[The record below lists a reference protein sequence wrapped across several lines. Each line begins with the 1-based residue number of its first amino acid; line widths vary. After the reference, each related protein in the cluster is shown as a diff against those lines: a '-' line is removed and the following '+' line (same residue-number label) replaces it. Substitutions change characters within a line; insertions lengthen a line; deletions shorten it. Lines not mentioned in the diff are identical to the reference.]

1 MTYQRNTLMSIL
13 ENWNE
18 VSNAQEVAAD
28 SLGTTEQ
35 KYADYMDSI
44 EAHLNQLSTTWSQF
58 LLNLDVSGKANAV
71 VDAINGIVKVL
82 DFLINKTPVA
92 TIAVTALVAALTRLA
107 AVNLG
112 KFANSM
118 INFANSIMNLSN
130 GKGTL
135 SGILSFFTTG
145 AFAKGMGTAT
155 KEMGN
160 LAKGGTAVAK
170 AMSQGGT
177 QFASFGKAATAAMTG
192 ATASTVGTTTAVT
205 SLGAALATVGKMLGV
220 IGLIGGAIW
229 GVSTILDALIT
240 TDAELEESIQTHQD
254 NVTEMESV
262 LEDYNSTLETNKQR
276 IEEINN
282 LKGTSSWTPELQEE
296 ADVLTAQNTALENK
310 IKLEERLLELEKAS
324 LFTDQKEEF
333 ERNYGDSHSYNT
345 GFMGGNVR
353 LTGTEAVQKEWE
365 DNTKAIKQYKYYV
378 DETNKAVAEGND
390 ENIQKYSKLA
400 DTQYEQAKEAEDGL
414 IEQIKYLEEYKETAE
429 TAAKSGIDGA
439 DEQAKKAQEML
450 GILMSMPTTVD
461 GFATIGDYLGYTT
474 SSMDGATESAKSLSE
489 QFKEIA
495 NVEIVPKDVGDM
507 ESFLASLDSADLEA
521 LEWLFEKAGNG
532 AQYLAEQMSMISA
545 QDAIA
550 VANAAMKE
558 YNGTIDDCSRSLN
571 EFNTALETD
580 FDTQTKGIIQMLDY
594 FQKSGGLNADKVQ
607 NIAAYNAAKE
617 GLGFDTIPEDEINKA
632 TQAWNKYWDAS
643 TGDVKLDK
651 FKEDMFA
658 QEGLIKSWN
667 NGTKIQIE
675 DMGAMAD
682 ELGLT
687 DEMFMAL
694 LNSASRWMEI
704 TNTST
709 SNALQENLKEVAQA
723 AQDASHSMI
732 EFADAN
738 DAVRTYEAGTG
749 NIQWEF
755 DLENK
760 DVEAKVQAEVDR
772 LKEIAQTDIVAKT
785 GIGIE
790 LDQDNLNHAYSQLQN
805 YFAKIKQLVDENG
818 NINITPITS
827 AIEDIGNERITIDG
841 SNIDI
846 NTDGLDVQGIESLQG
861 EIQSQLESE
870 FDGMDIGA
878 LLSNAIQSGG
888 MTISLNGADV
898 TGTDELA
905 DAVGSDLANKVQ
917 NAVNADE
924 ITITNITAGQLQS
937 IAGDFNGLKGAVDL
951 VTEATG
957 KADDAVETLNG
968 KNVNN
973 TSQSVQG
980 LADSAS
986 NASSNLSSVSSW
998 IDIINNKNGITVR
1011 VNYIESN
1018 KPELANG
1025 GIFTKNV
1032 TKAANGVNIPAYA
1045 KGKVGEPLRTE
1056 TNANAL
1062 VGEEAPE
1069 LVVSKNGKQRIVG
1082 QNGAE
1087 FVHLNPGD
1095 TVIPANVTK
1104 MIQNGEIGQFAGG
1117 GKTSATMTGSSNWG
1131 TINVGTVES
1140 LYTGNSISGSS
1151 SGSSSSSSSSKRSS
1165 SSSGGSS
1172 SSSGSSE
1179 DPAENL
1185 LAELEHRRNMEYI
1198 TEEQYLEELTK
1209 IWETYYKG
1217 KADMQDKDWQ
1227 YEEEIH
1233 ELRKKMIEDEI
1244 DTLEYKN
1251 GILERT
1257 YGTENQQIQ
1266 NLVRMQ
1272 ELYHQQADEYR
1283 ANGFGD
1289 LSPEIRELSEA
1300 WWSAYDEIKDLQNQ
1314 MFENEIENLDHYIGL
1329 LDSKL
1334 ERIPKVFDDFSL
1346 NMEDFTEKLNDNLDQ
1361 YMGIQ
1366 SQKVKLYEQQ
1376 LSSIQNELNRL
1387 YKEGYEV
1394 NRDLIMDLEQQAEDV
1409 KGNILDIAEQV
1420 RDMKLE
1426 VIDQQLDRQGE
1437 LQQAIIEYV
1446 EEQIELIEDENEALQ
1461 EQIDALEKANEEK
1474 EKANELEKLSQDLE
1488 KAREQLENAKKNR
1501 MKRVYHADTGWIWE
1515 ADQAAIDDAE
1525 QAVNDAQ
1532 EALDEFYLQQQ
1543 IDQIQALIDKNNER
1557 IENWNDYIEKVQ
1569 ESSEVFSKE
1578 QRRQLLEM
1586 EYGRDYGK
1594 QILDDMNA
1602 NLELSVEN
1610 AVGILGGLVDKYN
1623 EIYEA
1628 QLRVQQMSAQELLG
1642 GLSGYGGEAG
1652 LTGGSGSGGGGG
1664 GSSYNDGSGYVYW
1677 GKTTDLGDGSY
1688 KTSAEIPGYGYTSVT
1703 IKDGKVQETSL
1714 PVGTVVY
1721 TKGGEFKITSSSS
1734 GSNKYTSVK
1743 TESGNVVGE
1752 NIYGKTESYYK
1763 GGSSSSSGGGGNS
1776 SSSSGKGSSS
1786 SSRPGGI
1793 AGGIASAIGSVVSG
1807 VVNAIKGS
1815 SSSSKKSSSSS
1826 SKSSSS
1832 SSGRKAADKA
1842 SNFAEGGVVDYTG
1855 GANVHGTS
1863 TRSEVVFNSTDAKK
1877 LYDLIHN
1884 NTLSNLENDVINKLS
1899 SIVDNIGD
1907 YSKDNG
1913 TNIKIDNINLPSVK
1927 NGNDFVR
1934 QLKIISL
1941 NR

>member
-1 MTYQRNTLMSIL
+1 MSIL
-13 ENWNE
+13 ENWEE
-18 VSNAQEVAAD
+18 VTEAQEVAAD
-28 SLGTTEQ
+28 SLGSTEQ

-44 EAHLNQLSTTWSQF
+44 QAHLNQLSTTWSEF

-71 VDAINGIVKVL
+71 INAINGIVKVL

-229 GVSTILDALIT
+229 AVSTILDKLIT
-240 TDAELEESIQTHQD
+240 TDAELEESIQTHKD
-254 NVTEMESV
+254 SIAEMESTI
-262 LEDYNSTLETNKQR
+262 EDYNTTLEVNKNR
-276 IEEINN
+276 IEEINS
-282 LKGTSSWTPELQEE
+282 LKGTSEWSSDLESE
-296 ADVLTAQNTALENK
+296 AQMLEQQNALLEK
-310 IKLEERLLELEKAS
+310 QIALEERKKELEAEELLEE
-324 LFTDQKEEF
+324 QKKQF
-333 ERNYGDSHSYNT
+333 DKDYGEDT
-345 GFMGGNVR
+345 GGII
-353 LTGTEAVQKEWE
+353 TGIDTTTGMSV
-365 DNTKAIKQYKYYV
+365 DKYYEGKDYV
-378 DETNKAVAEGND
+378 LKNWEKETQSIQLYLDYINKADQALKEGNEELSD
-390 ENIQKYSKLA
+390 
-400 DTQYEQAKEAEDGL
+400 QYRERAESIEDDALKAEQYMVDQ
-414 IEQIKYLEEYKETAE
+414 IEYLQEYKKTLEEANEDTSYVDSLLE
-429 TAAKSGIDGA
+429 AAYA
-439 DEQAKKAQEML
+439 MQ
-450 GILMSMPTTVD
+450 SMEGMDIT
-461 GFATIGDYLGYTT
+461 FGDTLKVNLDST
-474 SSMDGATESAKSLSE
+474 TESVKSLTE

-495 NVEIVPKDVGDM
+495 NVEIVPKDAEDM
-507 ESFLASLDSADLEA
+507 ESFLSSLDSADLDS

-532 AQYLAEQMSMISA
+532 AQYLAEQMSMVSA

-617 GLGFDTIPEDEINKA
+617 GLGFDTIPEDEIEKA

-682 ELGLT
+682 ALGLT

-694 LNSASRWMEI
+694 LNSAGRWVEI

-709 SNALQENLKEVAQA
+709 SNALQESLKEVANS
-723 AQDASHSMI
+723 AQEASRSMI
-732 EFADAN
+732 EFANAN
-738 DAVRTYEAGTG
+738 DAVRTYDSVTG

-755 DLENK
+755 DLENE
-760 DVEAKVQAEVDR
+760 DVKAKVQAEVDR

-790 LDQDNLNHAYSQLQN
+790 LDQNNLNHAYSQLQN

-818 NINITPITS
+818 NININPITN

-846 NTDGLDVQGIESLQG
+846 NTDGLDVQGIEALQG

-905 DAVGSDLANKVQ
+905 NAVGSDLASKVQ

-957 KADDAVETLNG
+957 EADNAVETLNG
-968 KNVNN
+968 KNVDN

-986 NASSNLSSVSSW
+986 NASGNLSSVSSW
-998 IDIINNKNGITVR
+998 IDIINSKNGITVR

-1025 GIFTKNV
+1025 GAFTKNV
-1032 TKAANGVNIPAYA
+1032 TKAANGVDIPAYA
-1045 KGKVGEPLRTE
+1045 KGKVEEPLRTE

-1104 MIQNGEIGQFAGG
+1104 MIQNGEIGQFANG
-1117 GKTSATMTGSSNWG
+1117 GKTSANMTGSSNWG
-1131 TINVGTVES
+1131 TVNIGKVES
-1140 LYTGNSISGSS
+1140 LYTGSSISGSS
-1151 SGSSSSSSSSKRSS
+1151 GSRSSSSSSKSSS

-1172 SSSGSSE
+1172 SSSESSE
-1179 DPAENL
+1179 NPAEDL
-1185 LAELEHRRNMEYI
+1185 IAELEHRRNMEYI
-1198 TEEQYLEELTK
+1198 TEEQYLDELTK
-1209 IWETYYKG
+1209 IWETYYKD
-1217 KADMQDKDWQ
+1217 KEEFRDKDWQ

-1233 ELRKKMIEDEI
+1233 KLRKQMIEDEI
-1244 DTLEYKN
+1244 DTLEYQN

-1257 YGTENQQIQ
+1257 YGTEQKQIA
-1266 NLVRMQ
+1266 NLQRMQ
-1272 ELYHQQADEYR
+1272 ELYHQQAEEYR
-1283 ANGFGD
+1283 ANGFDD
-1289 LSPEIRELSEA
+1289 LSPEIRELSES
-1300 WWSAYDEIKDLQNQ
+1300 WWNAYDEINDLQHQIFDNVINDQ
-1314 MFENEIENLDHYIGL
+1314 EHELSI
-1329 LDSKL
+1329 LDSQIDRL
-1334 ERIPKVFDDFSL
+1334 EEFQDDFSMTTEDL
-1346 NMEDFTEKLNDNLDQ
+1346 NKMLD
-1361 YMGIQ
+1361 
-1366 SQKVKLYEQQ
+1366 EQ
-1376 LSSIQNELNRL
+1376 LSEYVGLQEQKAIRYQVQLSAIETEISRL
-1387 YKEGYEV
+1387 MQAGYEK
-1394 NRDLIMDLEQQAEDV
+1394 NKELIQDLEEQAEDV
-1409 KGNILDIAEQV
+1409 KNNIIDIGQSIKDMELSKIEVQLERQEQ
-1420 RDMKLE
+1420 
-1426 VIDQQLDRQGE
+1426 IRQG
-1437 LQQAIIEYV
+1437 IIEYA
-1446 EEQIELIEDENEALQ
+1446 EEQIKKLEEE
-1461 EQIDALEKANEEK
+1461 IDLLEKENDEK
-1474 EKANELEKLSQDLE
+1474 EKAQELERLQQ
-1488 KAREQLENAKKNR
+1488 ALENAKQNR
-1501 MKRVYHADTGWIWE
+1501 MKRVYHADTGWVWE
-1515 ADQAAIDDAE
+1515 ADQEAIDE
-1525 QAVNDAQ
+1525 AQ
-1532 EALDEFYLQQQ
+1532 QELDDFILQQK
-1543 IDQIQALIDKNNER
+1543 IDAIQEEID
-1557 IENWNDYIEKVQ
+1557 NWNDYIEKVQ
-1569 ESSEVFSKE
+1569 ESSEVYEKE
-1578 QRRQLLEM
+1578 QRKQLLEM
-1586 EYGRDYGK
+1586 EYGRDYGE
-1594 QILDDMNA
+1594 QILQDMND
-1602 NLELSVEN
+1602 NLGLSVDN
-1610 AVGILGGLVDKYN
+1610 AVGMLQGLIDQWN
-1623 EIYEA
+1623 NLYEA
-1628 QLRVQQMSAQELLG
+1628 QARVSAMSAMDVASSLDTSYGNVEG
-1642 GLSGYGGEAG
+1642 HTSGYNKDYDYQAQINKLNELKQQQIDELGTYNTWIDDQIDY
-1652 LTGGSGSGGGGG
+1652 LTE
-1664 GSSYNDGSGYVYW
+1664 
-1677 GKTTDLGDGSY
+1677 KR
-1688 KTSAEIPGYGYTSVT
+1688 
-1703 IKDGKVQETSL
+1703 QQ
-1714 PVGTVVY
+1714 
-1721 TKGGEFKITSSSS
+1721 KI
-1734 GSNKYTSVK
+1734 
-1743 TESGNVVGE
+1743 EGE
-1752 NIYGKTESYYK
+1752 NLNQDGTPKKE
-1763 GGSSSSSGGGGNS
+1763 GSSSSGGG
-1776 SSSSGKGSSS
+1776 SSSGGSSS
-1786 SSRPGGI
+1786 SNKGSSGNKGSLGGI
-1793 AGGIASAIGSVVSG
+1793 AGGIAGAIGSVVSG

-1815 SSSSKKSSSSS
+1815 SNSKKNSSS
-1826 SKSSSS
+1826 SKSSKSS
-1832 SSGRKAADKA
+1832 SKS
-1842 SNFAEGGVVDYTG
+1842 SSFAEGGIVDYTG
-1855 GANVHGTS
+1855 NANVHGS
-1863 TRSEVVFNSTDAKK
+1863 SSHSEVVFNSTDAKK
-1877 LYDLIHN
+1877 LYDLVHN
-1884 NTLSNLENDVINKLS
+1884 NDLKSIESDVLNKLS
-1899 SIVDNIGD
+1899 SIMNNIN
-1907 YSKDNG
+1907 KDSNNG
-1913 TNIKIDNINLPSVK
+1913 TNIEIGNINLPSVK

-1934 QLKIISL
+1934 QLKVISL